1 MMTTSPNSPHD
12 ALLTLAI
19 PVAVEEDVLDFLMLH
34 PQWARGFTIV
44 DAEGMGSGATLL
56 TTMEKV
62 QGRCRRKLVLIAG
75 SDSELRQLLDA
86 LAAEIHNP
94 DVAWWITALSGFG
107 RLH

>member
-1 MMTTSPNSPHD
+1 MITSLTYN

-19 PVAVEEDVLDFLMLH
+19 PVTLEEDVLDFLTLH

-56 TTMEKV
+56 STMEKV

-75 SDSELRQLLDA
+75 VDSQLRDLLEA
-86 LAAEIHNP
+86 LVAEIRNP

>member
-1 MMTTSPNSPHD
+1 MITSLTYN

-19 PVAVEEDVLDFLMLH
+19 PVTLEEDVLDFLTLH

-56 TTMEKV
+56 STMEKV

-75 SDSELRQLLDA
+75 VDSQLRDLLEA
-86 LAAEIHNP
+86 LAAEIRNP

>member
-1 MMTTSPNSPHD
+1 MTTTSPYD

-19 PVAVEEDVLDFLMLH
+19 PVALEEDVLDFLTLH
-34 PQWARGFTIV
+34 PQWAHGFTIV

-75 SDSELRQLLDA
+75 IDAELRSLLDA
-86 LAAEIHNP
+86 LAAEIHNA
-94 DVAWWITALSGFG
+94 DVAWWITALNGFG

>member
-1 MMTTSPNSPHD
+1 MTTTSPYN

-19 PVAVEEDVLDFLMLH
+19 PVTLEEDVLDFLTLH
-34 PQWARGFTIV
+34 PHWAHGFTIV

-62 QGRCRRKLVLIAG
+62 QGRCRRKLVLVAG
-75 SDSELRQLLDA
+75 IDSELRELLNA
-86 LAAEIHNP
+86 LALDIRNP
-94 DVAWWITALSGFG
+94 DVAWWITALAGFG